1 MKRLLHRAFGIYPG
15 EGKNALRF
23 IRLAIF
29 WSFACSITETLS
41 ISIFIEKVGA
51 NFLPYSYVV
60 TALVLITI
68 SCLFMYLLRITTPH
82 NIFYRVLYSAAI
94 VFGIFSLVLLGSPP
108 KWFWFVLQ
116 IGSRV
121 IMAALIASYW
131 TFLSQYH
138 DLQDA
143 KRIYGI
149 YNAAYFLGYVLSGTL
164 INLIFE
170 KTGNAALFAIAF
182 GLIILSLVET
192 YYIKKS
198 VPRIEDDASEGF
210 FTGGKKII
218 ISTLRLFYKSRYAI
232 ILVTMSLVIQLI
244 RTTTEFSYMKT
255 FEKIFDPSSTIQ
267 NNPLTQ
273 SMICEFLGKCKAYIS
288 AANIIL
294 GMFFYGR
301 FVRRIGLA
309 NMLLIPP
316 IFFFTLYTEWSIYN
330 SLLIAILAV
339 VAMEGI
345 LYTVEDNNFNLLI
358 NAAPFKLQSVLR
370 IINDSFFE
378 PIGMLFSAIFLV
390 FLQSYNIWLGL
401 SLSVIFL
408 LTSIITRHFYPLSI
422 LKNLKEN
429 AVHFERKFADW
440 MRHLSKREQKE
451 IQEDILDA
459 LKSDSETTK
468 LLAFE
473 TLLSSKNKKLLPSLL
488 YYAESF
494 SVDGKIKTIKL
505 FDQSSFADNAKIIE
519 MIDNFLNTTN
529 SEDLAK
535 WCNLYLAKR
544 GLLHPEKVMH
554 YLDSSD
560 LFLRGIAII
569 TLKQSKAKLPP
580 ETAALNKTIAAK
592 ELDLLLKFEDENEIC
607 FGLSI
612 LSDIDSTESVE
623 KIINFLDHR
632 SLKVQIKAAEALAKL
647 SNKSISRLAPQ
658 IIEKINDTSDNK
670 IRLCCLEALGKIG
683 DSSTV
688 KDIILSSIFFRPNEK
703 RLTETIISDMG
714 LKTVPILI
722 SIIKDTSLHDR
733 SRILV
738 GKILGRIA
746 LPQLQANL
754 HDIIDK
760 EISRAYFYYYF
771 GNNVQK
777 KYPEHDLHLLKNALL
792 TGYQSAVDFIIY
804 LLGAAGSIE
813 DCDLIVHSLHSK
825 NAKSRSHA
833 IETIEKNCENNIFRK
848 IQPLIDDVPSE
859 SKLETYFSL
868 GGSFPELTLSDLLK
882 TLETSAS
889 LFDKAIASHLR
900 AKFRMPDW
908 KESLRQQI
916 KTCDGPLHHYA
927 YELLES

>member
-1 MKRLLHRAFGIYPG
+1 MARLLHRAFGIYPG

-29 WSFACSITETLS
+29 WSFASSIAETLS
-41 ISIFIEKVGA
+41 ISLFIEKVGA
-51 NFLPYSYVV
+51 NYLPISYVI
-60 TALVLITI
+60 TSLVLIAI
-68 SCLFMYLLRITTPH
+68 SCLFIYLLRITTPH
-82 NIFYRVLYSAAI
+82 NIFYKVLYLSAI
-94 VFGIFSLVLLGSPP
+94 TFGIFSLVLIGNPP

-116 IGSRV
+116 ISSRINLAV
-121 IMAALIASYW
+121 LVCSYW

-149 YNAAYFLGYVLSGTL
+149 YNAAYFLGYVFSGTL
-164 INLIFE
+164 INLFFE
-170 KTGNAALFAIAF
+170 TLGNASLFGIVF
-182 GLIILSLVET
+182 ILMVLSLFET
-192 YYIKKS
+192 KNIKNK
-198 VPRIEDDASEGF
+198 VPCIEDDASEGF
-210 FTGGKKII
+210 FSGGKKILL
-218 ISTLRLFYKSRYAI
+218 STFRLFYKSRYAI

-255 FEKIFDPSSTIQ
+255 FEKIFDPALSTVDHPITQ
-267 NNPLTQ
+267 NT
-273 SMICEFLGKCKAYIS
+273 ICEFLGKCKAYIA
-288 AANIIL
+288 AANIVL

-309 NMLLIPP
+309 NMILIPP
-316 IFFFTLYTEWSIYN
+316 IFFFTLYTEWSIYT
-330 SLLIAILAV
+330 SLMVAIFAVIAV
-339 VAMEGI
+339 EGI

-358 NAAPFKLQSVLR
+358 NAAPFKLHGVLR

-378 PIGMLFSAIFLV
+378 PVGMLFSAIFLV
-390 FLQSYNIWLGL
+390 FLQAYNIWLGL
-401 SLSVIFL
+401 ALSLVFL
-408 LTSIITRHFYPLSI
+408 ITSIITRHFYPTSI

-429 AVHFERKFADW
+429 AVHFERKFTDW
-440 MRHLSKREQKE
+440 MKHLSKKEQKE
-451 IQEDILDA
+451 IQEDIFDA

-468 LLAFE
+468 LLAIE
-473 TLLSSKNKKLLPSLL
+473 TLLASKNEKLLPSLL
-488 YYAESF
+488 SHAESF
-494 SVDGKIKTIKL
+494 SIDGKISTLKL
-505 FDQSSFADNAKIIE
+505 FDQSSFADQPKIIE
-519 MIDNFLNTTN
+519 MVDNFLNSTT
-529 SEDLAK
+529 SEDLTK

-560 LFLRGIAII
+560 LFLRAIAII

-607 FGLSI
+607 IGLTI
-612 LSDIDSTESVE
+612 LSEIESTESIE
-623 KIINFLDHR
+623 KIMNFLDHR
-632 SLKVQIKAAEALAKL
+632 SLKVQIKAAEALARV
-647 SNKSISRLAPQ
+647 SNKSTARFARE

-670 IRLCCLEALGKIG
+670 IRLFCLESLGKIA

-688 KDIILSSIFFRPNEK
+688 KDILLASIFFRPNER
-703 RLTETIISDMG
+703 RLTETIISEMG

-722 SIIKDTSLHDR
+722 SIVKDTSLHDR
-733 SRILV
+733 CRVSAA
-738 GKILGRIA
+738 KILGRTA

-754 HDIIDK
+754 NDVIDK
-760 EISRAYFYYYF
+760 EISRAYFYLYF
-771 GNNVQK
+771 AHNIEK
-777 KYPEHDLHLLKNALL
+777 KYPDYDLSLLKNALL

-804 LLGAAGSIE
+804 LLGVAGSIE

-825 NAKSRSHA
+825 NAKPRSHA
-833 IETIEKNCENNIFRK
+833 IETMEKNCENRIFRK
-848 IQPLIDDVPSE
+848 IQPLIEDLPSE
-859 SKLETYFSL
+859 SKFEYYVNL
-868 GGSFPELTLSDLLK
+868 GGSFPELSLSDLLK

-889 LFDKAIASHLR
+889 LFDKTIAAHLK
-900 AKFRMPDW
+900 AKFRIGDW

>member
-1 MKRLLHRAFGIYPG
+1 MKRLLHRVFGIYPG

-29 WSFACSITETLS
+29 WSFGCSIAETLS
-41 ISIFIEKVGA
+41 ISIFIEKIGA
-51 NFLPYSYVV
+51 NYLPYSYVV
-60 TALVLITI
+60 TALVLVSV

-82 NIFYRVLYSAAI
+82 NIFYKVLYFSAI
-94 VFGIFSLVLLGSPP
+94 VFGLFGLILLGSPP

-121 IMAALIASYW
+121 ILAALVASYW

-164 INLIFE
+164 INLILE
-170 KTGNAALFAIAF
+170 KAGNAALFGVVFI
-182 GLIILSLVET
+182 LMILSLLET
-192 YYIKKS
+192 RQIKIY
-198 VPRIEDDASEGF
+198 VPSIEDDTNEGF
-210 FTGGKKII
+210 FSGGKRII
-218 ISTLRLFYKSRYAI
+218 LSTLRLFYKSRYAI
-232 ILVTMSLVIQLI
+232 ILVSMSLVIQLI
-244 RTTTEFSYMKT
+244 RTTTEFSYMQT
-255 FEKIFDPSSTIQ
+255 FEKIFDASENT
-267 NNPLTQ
+267 LTQ
-273 SMICEFLGKCKAYIS
+273 NIICSFLGKCKAYIA

-309 NMLLIPP
+309 NMILIPP
-316 IFFFTLYTEWSIYN
+316 LFFFTLYSEWSIYN
-330 SLLIAILAV
+330 SLLVAIFAV
-339 VAMEGI
+339 VAIEAI

-378 PIGMLFSAIFLV
+378 PVGMLFSAIFLV
-390 FLQSYNIWLGL
+390 FLQAYNIWFGLIL
-401 SLSVIFL
+401 SLIFFI
-408 LTSIITRHFYPLSI
+408 TSIITRHFYPLSI

-429 AVHFERKFADW
+429 AVHFERKFTDW
-440 MRHLSKREQKE
+440 MRHLSKKEQKE

-473 TLLSSKNKKLLPSLL
+473 TLLASKNQKLLSSLIHH
-488 YYAESF
+488 AESF
-494 SVDGKIKTIKL
+494 SVDGKIKTLQL
-505 FDQSSFADNAKIIE
+505 FDQSSFADNSKTIE
-519 MIDNFLNTTN
+519 MVDNFLNTTH
-529 SEDLAK
+529 SEDLTK

-554 YLDSSD
+554 YLDSLD
-560 LFLRGIAII
+560 LFLRAIAII

-580 ETAALNKTIAAK
+580 ETVALNKTIAAK
-592 ELDLLLKFEDENEIC
+592 ELHLLLKFEDESEIC
-607 FGLSI
+607 LGLSI
-612 LSDIDSTESVE
+612 LADINSTESIERV
-623 KIINFLDHR
+623 INFLDHR
-632 SLKVQIKAAEALAKL
+632 SLKVQIKAAETLAKL
-647 SNKSISRLAPQ
+647 SNKSIAHLAFQ
-658 IIEKINDTSDNK
+658 IIEKMSETSDNK

-688 KDIILSSIFFRPNEK
+688 RNIILASIFFRPNER

-754 HDIIDK
+754 YDIIDK

-771 GNNVQK
+771 GHNIQK
-777 KYPEHDLHLLKNALL
+777 KYPEYDLHLLKNALL

-813 DCDLIVHSLHSK
+813 DCDVIVHSLHSK
-825 NAKSRSHA
+825 NAKARSHA
-833 IETIEKNCENNIFRK
+833 IETIEKNCANKIFRK
-848 IQPLIDDVPSE
+848 IQPLIDDVPGE
-859 SKLETYFSL
+859 SKLETYFSF
-868 GGSFPELTLSDLLK
+868 GGFLPELTLSDLLK

-889 LFDKAIASHLR
+889 LFDKAIAAHLR
-900 AKFRMPDW
+900 AKFRMPNW

-927 YELLES
+927 YELLET